1 MRRINVNYKQ
11 ELLKSL
17 LRNRELERELET
29 QKKKFKKLQ
38 AWTQKKLTL
47 AKVLS
52 CLFKKEKDD

>member
-1 MRRINVNYKQ
+1 MNYKK
-11 ELLKSL
+11 ELLRVL
-17 LRNRELERELET
+17 LLNRELEAELET